1 MAYQNITFPTLKL
14 VHNLVIERERPTTI
28 ISNFAKEYRISRF
41 ANTKATY
48 IFPSRNLTLS
58 DWTTIRTFFET
69 VGWERDSFNFTI
81 PGTATVIKVRLSGN
95 PSATVVALDSSN
107 VASMV
112 NVSEIRL
119 KQVFNE

>member
-14 VHNLVIERERPTTI
+14 VHNLVVERERPTTI
-28 ISNFAKEYRISRF
+28 ISNFSKEYRISRF

-48 IFPSRNLTLS
+48 IFPARNLTIT
-58 DWTTIRTFFET
+58 DWTIIRNFFET
-69 VGWERDSFNFTI
+69 IGWERDSFNFLI
-81 PGTATVIKVRLSGN
+81 PGTSTTIKVRLSGN
-95 PSATVVALDSSN
+95 PSATAVAFDTSN